1 MPVIAMWKCD
11 RDGSMF
17 DNKKDADA
25 HDKMLELGEQFTALL
40 ESQISGIDEVQAES
54 FGLLLARNKDLI
66 ALACRGKPEAL
77 AEISSSS
84 ESRTDETNPDNITA
98 ITEATAS
105 V

>member
-40 ESQISGIDEVQAES
+40 ESQIDGLDELQAES
-54 FGLLLARNKDLI
+54 FGLLLAKNKDLI
-66 ALACRGKPEAL
+66 MQACKGKSEAL
-77 AEISSSS
+77 SEIYNSNSDTDLLPEKVTPIS
-84 ESRTDETNPDNITA
+84 E
-98 ITEATAS
+98 AS
-105 V
+105 A